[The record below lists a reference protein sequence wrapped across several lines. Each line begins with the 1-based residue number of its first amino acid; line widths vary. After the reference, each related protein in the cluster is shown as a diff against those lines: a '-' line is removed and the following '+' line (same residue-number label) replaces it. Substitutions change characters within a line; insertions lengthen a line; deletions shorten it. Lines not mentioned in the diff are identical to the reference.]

1 LVTIHLVKEF
11 YAFYGTCVIITVY
24 TRACYWMS
32 NQFYTLSPDFLKMY
46 LNIILTSMHRSPK
59 QDSWPKF
66 GSMIMNGK
74 SGSLWKQL
82 WPTYT
87 YFPSIALKGRENPGK
102 HSGGPEE
109 NDGKHTDKGFRK
121 IRETDCTSLGLD
133 SNPGPH
139 EYETEVPTINSSNQ
153 AAYRHFSE

>member
-1 LVTIHLVKEF
+1 
-11 YAFYGTCVIITVY
+11 
-24 TRACYWMS
+24 M
-32 NQFYTLSPDFLKMY
+32 D

-74 SGSLWKQL
+74 SGSLW
-82 WPTYT
+82 PTYT
-87 YFPSIALKGRENPGK
+87 YFPSLTLKRKENPEK
-102 HSGGPEE
+102 HSGGPDA

-133 SNPGPH
+133 SNPGLH
-139 EYETEVPTINSSNQ
+139 DYETEIPTLNSSNQ
-153 AAYRHFSE
+153 AAYRYFSE